1 MTPGTKVDVQAGDQT
16 IERLLK
22 QRGDSAQIRKLMELA
37 RANSGEVVAFTSF
50 DPGDELCPR
59 FRFKWPVPPRFGS
72 LLSEL
77 TNMNVPYR
85 VFTHG
90 IINPEALFVDVGNR
104 GRAF

>member
-1 MTPGTKVDVQAGDQT
+1 MTPGTKIDVQANDPM

-22 QRGDSAQIRKLMELA
+22 QRGDSAQIKKLLDLA

-50 DPGDELCPR
+50 DAGDELCPR
-59 FRFKWPVPPRFGS
+59 LRFKLPVPPRFGS
-72 LLSEL
+72 LLEEL
-77 TNMNVPYR
+77 TKLNVPYR